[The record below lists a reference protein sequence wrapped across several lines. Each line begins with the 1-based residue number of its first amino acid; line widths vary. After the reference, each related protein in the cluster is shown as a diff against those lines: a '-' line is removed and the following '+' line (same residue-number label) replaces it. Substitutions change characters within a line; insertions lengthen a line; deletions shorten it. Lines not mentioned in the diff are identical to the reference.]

1 MTHNSGRRLLYSQDR
16 VRQLIRGIR
25 ADAWANHS
33 DTMAELRRLQVEM
46 AALRAE
52 YDALRNAVLE
62 REKAEANL
70 ALLQRDRDRRTCI
83 VEGACY
89 WLH

>member
-1 MTHNSGRRLLYSQDR
+1 MSYGRRVFYSRER
-16 VRQLIRGIR
+16 VRNLIRAIR
-25 ADAWANHS
+25 ADAWENHC

-52 YDALRNAVLE
+52 YDALCNAVRE
-62 REKAEANL
+62 RERAEADL
-70 ALLQRDRDRRTCI
+70 ELMKRDRERQMAI
-83 VEGACY
+83 AEGKVV

>member
-1 MTHNSGRRLLYSQDR
+1 MNEFRRRVFYSRER
-16 VRQLIRGIR
+16 VRNLIRAIR
-25 ADAWANHS
+25 ADAWENHC

-52 YDALRNAVLE
+52 YDALCNAVRE
-62 REKAEANL
+62 RERAEADL
-70 ALLQRDRDRRTCI
+70 ELLKRDRERRERI
-83 VEGACY
+83 VEGERY

>member
-1 MTHNSGRRLLYSQDR
+1 MSYGRRVLYSRER

-25 ADAWANHS
+25 ADARENHC

-46 AALRAE
+46 AVLRAE
-52 YDALRNAVLE
+52 YDALCNAVRE
-62 REKAEANL
+62 RERAEADL
-70 ALLQRDRDRRTCI
+70 ELMKRDRERQMAI
-83 VEGACY
+83 AEGKVV

>member
-1 MTHNSGRRLLYSQDR
+1 MSYGRRLLYSQDR

-52 YDALRNAVLE
+52 YDALRNAVQE
-62 REKAEANL
+62 RERAEADL
-70 ALLQRDRDRRTCI
+70 ELLKRDRERRERI
-83 VEGACY
+83 VEGERY

>member
-1 MTHNSGRRLLYSQDR
+1 MNEFRRRVLVPRDR

-25 ADAWANHS
+25 ADAWASHY

-52 YDALRNAVLE
+52 YDALCNAVRE
-62 REKAEANL
+62 RERAEADL
-70 ALLQRDRDRRTCI
+70 ELMKRDRERQMAI
-83 VEGACY
+83 AEGKVV

>member
-1 MTHNSGRRLLYSQDR
+1 MSYGRRLLYSQDR

-25 ADAWANHS
+25 ADAWASHY
-33 DTMAELRRLQVEM
+33 DTVVELRRLQVEM

-70 ALLQRDRDRRTCI
+70 ELLKRDRERRERI
-83 VEGACY
+83 VEGERY

>member
-1 MTHNSGRRLLYSQDR
+1 MSYGRRVFYSRER
-16 VRQLIRGIR
+16 VRNLIRAIR
-25 ADAWANHS
+25 ADAWENHC

-52 YDALRNAVLE
+52 YDALRNAVQE
-62 REKAEANL
+62 RERAEADL
-70 ALLQRDRDRRTCI
+70 ELMKRDRERQMAI
-83 VEGACY
+83 AEGKVV

>member
-1 MTHNSGRRLLYSQDR
+1 MSYGRRLLYSQDR

-52 YDALRNAVLE
+52 YDALCNAVRE
-62 REKAEANL
+62 RERAEADL
-70 ALLQRDRDRRTCI
+70 ELMKRDRERQMAI
-83 VEGACY
+83 AEGKVV